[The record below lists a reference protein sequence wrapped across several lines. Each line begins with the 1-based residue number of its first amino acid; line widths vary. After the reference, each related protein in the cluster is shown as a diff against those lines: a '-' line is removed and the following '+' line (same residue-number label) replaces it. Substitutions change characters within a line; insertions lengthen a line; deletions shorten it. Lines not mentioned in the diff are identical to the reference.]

1 MRTHR
6 VLDRPIISA
15 ELHPTIGANIQG
27 PSMIRV
33 PNWIDGRLGD
43 YYLYFA
49 DHKGSYIRLAYADH
63 PTGPWTI
70 YAPGSL
76 QLAQSRFLT
85 EPPIASPD
93 QVARFEARWKQTGT
107 LMSHDILSEIT
118 TPHIASP
125 DVHVDPASQRIVM
138 YFHGLE
144 DVGTQVSRVATSRN
158 GIEFEAQP
166 EILGPSYMRIFSH
179 DAMTYALTMQG
190 GSIVRRMGCTGS
202 SRAQCCSTRTCGIQP
217 C

>member
-1 MRTHR
+1 MAAYGKELGVRTHR
-6 VLDRPIISA
+6 MLDRPIISA

-85 EPPIASPD
+85 EPPIVSPD

-125 DVHVDPASQRIVM
+125 DVHVDPVSRWIVM

-166 EILGPSYMRIFSH
+166 EIIVSPIPS
-179 DAMTYALTMQG
+179 
-190 GSIVRRMGCTGS
+190 
-202 SRAQCCSTRTCGIQP
+202 
-217 C
+217 